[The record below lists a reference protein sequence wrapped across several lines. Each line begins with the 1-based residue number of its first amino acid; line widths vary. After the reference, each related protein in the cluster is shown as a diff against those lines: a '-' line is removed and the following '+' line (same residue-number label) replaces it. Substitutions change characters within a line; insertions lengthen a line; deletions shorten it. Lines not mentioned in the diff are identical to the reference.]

1 MGLGEAVAPSNT
13 SHCST
18 QHEAS
23 TASVAAV
30 GSAATTS
37 TSDNLM
43 IPTVDATASA
53 ARCPGANAATG
64 ALNLA
69 REVAAC
75 ALAAMYGA
83 GAQEL

>member
-1 MGLGEAVAPSNT
+1 MVARRVGSIDAPSNT
-13 SHCST
+13 NHCST

-37 TSDNLM
+37 TSDSLM

-53 ARCPGANAATG
+53 AR
-64 ALNLA
+64 
-69 REVAAC
+69 
-75 ALAAMYGA
+75 
-83 GAQEL
+83 